1 MLSGNVIPWNQR
13 ALEKGLRQGREE
25 GRMEGRVE
33 GREEGRTEIAQR
45 TLERQLARRFG
56 PLPPDAV
63 DRIHHAAL
71 PQLETWLDRIID
83 APTLQAV
90 FEDH

>member
-1 MLSGNVIPWNQR
+1 MLSGNVIPRNQR
-13 ALEKGLRQGREE
+13 AMEKGLRQGREE
-25 GRMEGRVE
+25 GRVE
-33 GREEGRTEIAQR
+33 GRAEGRTEIAQR

>member
-1 MLSGNVIPWNQR
+1 MLSGNVIPRNQR
-13 ALEKGLRQGREE
+13 ALEKGLRQGRE
-25 GRMEGRVE
+25 EGRVE